1 MMKTKVT
8 IQQAISDIEKIFGF
22 TENSQYHEVGKGS
35 FIIDK
40 QKFERYEVIE
50 KLQEYFADKVIDG
63 GGCWISP
70 ITFVFTQIE
79 IADYERLNE
88 LCKK

>member
-1 MMKTKVT
+1 MKARVS
-8 IQQAISDIEKIFGF
+8 IQQAISEIEKIFGC
-22 TENSQYHEVGKGS
+22 TETNQYHEVGKGA
-35 FIIDK
+35 FLIDK

-70 ITFVFTQIE
+70 ITFVFTSIE

-88 LCKK
+88 LCKQ